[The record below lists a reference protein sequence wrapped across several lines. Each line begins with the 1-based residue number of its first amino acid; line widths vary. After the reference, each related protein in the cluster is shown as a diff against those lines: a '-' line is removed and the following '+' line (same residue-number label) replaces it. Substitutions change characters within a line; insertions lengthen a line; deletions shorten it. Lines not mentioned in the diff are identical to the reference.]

1 MNNEYNVGNQEIN
14 FLNNIYIKL
23 DYIIVININIMFFIS
38 FIIIIIMIITT
49 LIPTNKYW
57 FKYEKKKI
65 PMKSVIIKL
74 NSTNYI
80 FF

>member
-23 DYIIVININIMFFIS
+23 DYIIVVININIMFFIS

-49 LIPTNKYW
+49 LIPTNKY
-57 FKYEKKKI
+57 
-65 PMKSVIIKL
+65 
-74 NSTNYI
+74 
-80 FF
+80 